1 MLNCPACGA
10 ESHKDLRYTKL
21 MVCEYC
27 HTTLFIED
35 EAVKHAGEK
44 SVIVDTP
51 SIFTLGRQYRYRGMT
66 FEPIGRVQFDYG
78 DGNGYWD
85 EWWVQTGRGKGK
97 WISVDEGDIAIET
110 LVEEPVKLPACRDLK
125 IDQSL
130 TLFNQSLLVTE
141 TGKATCVALDG
152 RLPEVITPGEVHH
165 YVHLS
170 GRRAALF
177 TLECCGIEK
186 QLFKGSW
193 VDPFDIEV
201 LGHG

>member
-1 MLNCPACGA
+1 MLNCPACGG

-35 EAVKHAGEK
+35 EAVKRAGEK

-51 SIFTLGRQYRYRGMT
+51 SLFSLGQQYRYRGML
-66 FEPIGRVQFDYG
+66 FEPVGRVQFSYG
-78 DGNGYWD
+78 EDDGYWD
-85 EWWVQTGRGKGK
+85 EWWVQTNRGEGK
-97 WISVDEGDIAIET
+97 WISVDEGDIALET
-110 LVEEPVKLPACRDLK
+110 LIEAPGELPACRELK

-141 TGKATCVALDG
+141 LGKATCIGLGG
-152 RLPEVITPGEVHH
+152 RLPEVIAPGEVHH
-165 YVHLS
+165 YVHCS
-170 GRRAALF
+170 GRNGTLF
-177 TLECCGIEK
+177 TLECCGLDK

-193 VDPFDIEV
+193 VDPFDIEA